1 MGMLKYDG
9 MSVDFD
15 DRLLAHLQ
23 TVVVQKMRRQESFLM
38 SWQDSDDLGGGRTGI
53 WIHQFAHITFHF
65 STNSDPKVDRACRR
79 ERRPGTSH
87 RDEPGLRRT
96 RAPSRRRGTGC
107 MNRDD
112 GSNARALPVTRS
124 GTRWA
129 SSSTAL
135 RACRS
140 TSKTGLSRTSI
151 S

>member
-65 STNSDPKVDRACRR
+65 STNSDPKVDRAWL
-79 ERRPGTSH
+79 EKLMSSANSPMGLFVADENGDPGHPT
-87 RDEPGLRRT
+87 E
-96 RAPSRRRGTGC
+96 
-107 MNRDD
+107 MNL
-112 GSNARALPVTRS
+112 G
-124 GTRWA
+124 
-129 SSSTAL
+129 
-135 RACRS
+135 
-140 TSKTGLSRTSI
+140 
-151 S
+151 